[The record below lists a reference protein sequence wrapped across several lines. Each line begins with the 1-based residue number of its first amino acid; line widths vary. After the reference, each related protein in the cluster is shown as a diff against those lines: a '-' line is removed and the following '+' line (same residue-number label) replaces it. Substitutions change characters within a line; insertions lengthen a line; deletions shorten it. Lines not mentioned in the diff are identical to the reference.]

1 MEDFKRLELDEE
13 TLTGLA
19 ETSYDNNT
27 TANSELEVIQRACQ
41 KESIRMSEG
50 MKVAYDER
58 RFSSKKVVNEDG
70 STTNVINFGFEL
82 KTDE

>member
-1 MEDFKRLELDEE
+1 MEDFKELSFDER
-13 TLTGLA
+13 TLTGQA
-19 ETSYDNNT
+19 ETTFDDST
-27 TANSELEVIQRACQ
+27 TASSELEVIQRACQ